1 MSTTNRPRARLR
13 LLASQREPSIH
24 DFGPDLRG
32 VPRLWKAVC
41 VCSRRLSAQC
51 TGRNPMT
58 LELES
63 YRSSNS
69 PVLMHAP
76 LDIPEICARLKQP
89 HEAQRRRADDR
100 RNVGISTVARKRRLS
115 QDDARSRH
123 TSAPLVRVSTPVWPS
138 PHSESWDFRQPPVAT
153 EGRVHAG

>member
-1 MSTTNRPRARLR
+1 
-13 LLASQREPSIH
+13 
-24 DFGPDLRG
+24 
-32 VPRLWKAVC
+32 
-41 VCSRRLSAQC
+41 
-51 TGRNPMT
+51 MT

-115 QDDARSRH
+115 QDDAKSRH
-123 TSAPLVRVSTPVWPS
+123 TTMARGERKNRRELGHAAPGAKDPDHLLKIVQDLDQHNYREVNYTSAHFQHERRD
-138 PHSESWDFRQPPVAT
+138 HDR
-153 EGRVHAG
+153 

>member
-1 MSTTNRPRARLR
+1 
-13 LLASQREPSIH
+13 
-24 DFGPDLRG
+24 
-32 VPRLWKAVC
+32 
-41 VCSRRLSAQC
+41 
-51 TGRNPMT
+51 MT

-115 QDDARSRH
+115 QDDAKSRH
-123 TSAPLVRVSTPVWPS
+123 TSAPLVRVSTASLAIPAFG
-138 PHSESWDFRQPPVAT
+138 ELGLQAT
-153 EGRVHAG
+153 ARSDGRTRACWIALSSYWSVYA

>member
-1 MSTTNRPRARLR
+1 
-13 LLASQREPSIH
+13 
-24 DFGPDLRG
+24 
-32 VPRLWKAVC
+32 
-41 VCSRRLSAQC
+41 
-51 TGRNPMT
+51 MT

-100 RNVGISTVARKRRLS
+100 RNGGISTVARKRQR
-115 QDDARSRH
+115 QGA
-123 TSAPLVRVSTPVWPS
+123 VRMLLRFLGNFAFPQHITCQA
-138 PHSESWDFRQPPVAT
+138 DIF
-153 EGRVHAG
+153 GI